1 MALPRKLKRLN
12 IFLNGD
18 NWVGVAED
26 FTPAKL
32 SRKFEGYRGG
42 GMGGAVNIDMGLD
55 DSALDVS
62 FTFGGYGEE
71 LLRCM
76 GEPKADGTSIRFA
89 GSVQRDDTGEVVAAE
104 IVCRGRF
111 KELDRGTLK
120 SGDNTQAKVNMVC
133 TYYKEIVNGQVIHEI
148 DIINMIEI
156 GPDGVDRMAEHR
168 KAIGL

>member
-12 IFLNGD
+12 VFLNGD

-32 SRKFEGYRGG
+32 SRKFEAYRGG

-55 DSALDVS
+55 DGALDVS

-76 GEPKADGTSIRFA
+76 GEPKAEGTSIRFA
-89 GSVQRDDTGEVVAAE
+89 GSLQRDDTGEVVAAE

-120 SGDNTQAKVNMVC
+120 SGDNTQAKVSMVC

>member
-55 DSALDVS
+55 DGALDVS

>member
-12 IFLNGD
+12 TFIDGVS
-18 NWVGVAED
+18 WVGEAED

-42 GMGGAVNIDMGLD
+42 GMSGAVNVDMGFD

-62 FTFGGYGEE
+62 FTFGGISDE
-71 LLRCM
+71 LIKKM
-76 GEPKADGTSIRFA
+76 GSARVEGVTLRFA
-89 GSVQRDDTGEVVAAE
+89 GSIQRDDTGDVSSLE

-111 KELDRGTLK
+111 KDLDSGTLK
-120 SGDNTQAKVNMVC
+120 SGDNSQTKINMVNN
-133 TYYKEIVNGQVIHEI
+133 YYKVIIDGAVLHEI
-148 DIINMIEI
+148 DLINMIEI

>member
-76 GEPKADGTSIRFA
+76 GEPKAGGTSIRFA

-120 SGDNTQAKVNMVC
+120 SGDNTQAKVSMVC

>member
-133 TYYKEIVNGQVIHEI
+133 TYYKEIINGQVIHEI

>member
-1 MALPRKLKRLN
+1 MALSRKLKKLN
-12 IFLNGD
+12 VFLNGD

-26 FTPAKL
+26 FTPPKL
-32 SRKFEGYRGG
+32 SRKFENYRGG
-42 GMGGAVNIDMGLD
+42 GMSGSVGVDMGFD

-76 GEPKADGTSIRFA
+76 GEPKADGTSLRFA
-89 GSVQRDDTGEVVAAE
+89 GSLQRDDTGEVVAVE

-120 SGDNTQAKVNMVC
+120 SGDNTQAKVSMVN
-133 TYYKEIVNGQVIHEI
+133 TYYKETINGQVIHEI
-148 DIINMIEI
+148 DLLNMIEI

-168 KAIGL
+168 AAIGL

>member
-1 MALPRKLKRLN
+1 MALSRKLKKLN
-12 IFLNGD
+12 VFLNGD

-26 FTPAKL
+26 FTPPKL
-32 SRKFEGYRGG
+32 SRKFENYRGG
-42 GMGGAVNIDMGLD
+42 GMSGSVGVDMGFD
-55 DSALDVS
+55 DSSLDVS

-76 GEPKADGTSIRFA
+76 GEPKADGTSLRFA
-89 GSVQRDDTGEVVAAE
+89 GSLQRDDTGEVVAVE

-120 SGDNTQAKVNMVC
+120 SGDNTQAKVSMVN
-133 TYYKEIVNGQVIHEI
+133 TYYKETINGQVIHEI
-148 DIINMIEI
+148 DLLNMIEI

-168 KAIGL
+168 AAIGL

>member
-1 MALPRKLKRLN
+1 MALPRKLKKLN
-12 IFLNGD
+12 VFLNGD

-32 SRKFEGYRGG
+32 SRKFEPYRGG
-42 GMGGAVNIDMGLD
+42 GMGGAVNIDMGME

-76 GEPKADGTSIRFA
+76 GEPKADGTSLRFN
-89 GSVQRDDTGEVVAAE
+89 GSVQRDDTGEVGAVE

-120 SGDNTQAKVNMVC
+120 SGDNTQAKVSMVN
-133 TYYKEIVNGQVIHEI
+133 TYYKEIIDGQVIHEI
-148 DIINMIEI
+148 DLINMIEI

>member
-1 MALPRKLKRLN
+1 MALPRKLKKLN
-12 IFLNGD
+12 VFLNGD

-32 SRKFEGYRGG
+32 SRKFEPYRGG
-42 GMGGAVNIDMGLD
+42 GMGGAVNIDMGME

-76 GEPKADGTSIRFA
+76 GEPKADGSSIRFA
-89 GSVQRDDTGEVVAAE
+89 GSVQRDDTGEVGAVE
-104 IVCRGRF
+104 IICRGRF

-120 SGDNTQAKVNMVC
+120 SGDNTQAKVSMVN
-133 TYYKEIVNGQVIHEI
+133 TYYKEIIDGQVIHEI
-148 DIINMIEI
+148 DLINMIEI

-168 KAIGL
+168 AAIGL

>member
-12 IFLNGD
+12 VFLNGE
-18 NWVGVAED
+18 NWVGEAED

-32 SRKFEGYRGG
+32 TRKFEAYRGG
-42 GMGGAVNIDMGLD
+42 GMGGAVNIDMGFD

-62 FTFGGYGEE
+62 FTFGGYGEP

-76 GEPKADGTSIRFA
+76 GEPKADGTMVRFA
-89 GSVQRDDTGEVVAAE
+89 GSVQGDDTAEVVPVE
-104 IVCRGRF
+104 IICRGRF

-120 SGDNTQAKVNMVC
+120 AGDNSQAKVGMVN
-133 TYYKEIVNGQVIHEI
+133 TYYKETVNGQVIHEI
-148 DIINMIEI
+148 DFINMIEI
-156 GPDGVDRMAEHR
+156 GPDGLDRMTEHR

>member
-1 MALPRKLKRLN
+1 MALPRKLKKLN
-12 IFLNGD
+12 VFLNGD

-32 SRKFEGYRGG
+32 SRKFEPYRGG
-42 GMGGAVNIDMGLD
+42 GMGGAVNIDMGMED
-55 DSALDVS
+55 GALDVS

-76 GEPKADGTSIRFA
+76 GEPKADGISLRFN
-89 GSVQRDDTGEVVAAE
+89 GSVQRDDTGEVVAVE

-120 SGDNTQAKVNMVC
+120 SGDNTQAKVSMVN
-133 TYYKEIVNGQVIHEI
+133 TYYKEIINGQVIHEI
-148 DIINMIEI
+148 DLINMIEI

>member
-1 MALPRKLKRLN
+1 MALPRKIKRLN
-12 IFLNGD
+12 VFLNGD
-18 NWVGVAED
+18 NWVGEAED

-32 SRKFEGYRGG
+32 SRKFEAYRGG
-42 GMGGAVNIDMGLD
+42 GMGGAVNIDMGMD

-62 FTFGGYGEE
+62 FTFGGYGDQ

-76 GEPKADGTSIRFA
+76 GEPKADGTSLRFA
-89 GSVQRDDTGEVVAAE
+89 GSVQRDDTGEIVAVE

-120 SGDNTQAKVNMVC
+120 AGDNTQAKVSMVN
-133 TYYKEIVNGQVIHEI
+133 TYYKETVNGQVMHEI
-148 DIINMIEI
+148 DLINMVEI

>member
-12 IFLNGD
+12 VFLNGD

-32 SRKFEGYRGG
+32 SRKFEAYRGG

-55 DSALDVS
+55 DGALDVS

-76 GEPKADGTSIRFA
+76 GEPKAEGTSIRFA
-89 GSVQRDDTGEVVAAE
+89 GSLQRDDTGEVVAAE

-148 DIINMIEI
+148 DIINMIDI